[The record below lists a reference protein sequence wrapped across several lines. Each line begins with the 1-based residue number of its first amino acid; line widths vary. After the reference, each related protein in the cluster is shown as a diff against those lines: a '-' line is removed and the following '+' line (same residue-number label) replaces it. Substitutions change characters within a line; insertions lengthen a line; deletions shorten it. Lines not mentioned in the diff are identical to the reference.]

1 MSLERFV
8 RVNLVLAPLLVAAGY
23 LFHES
28 LPIVVVPL
36 GVAYLTVVLV
46 LSFAWGMSRLTLA
59 LDSR

>member
-23 LFHES
+23 LFYES
-28 LPIVVVPL
+28 LPVVIVPF